1 MTCDEWL
8 ARVHAANPALFA
20 AARITLTPAALD
32 QLLRQ
37 TYAAALAEAAARA
50 LPSDRPDR
58 PPGFEA
64 LFGRLG
70 F

>member
-1 MTCDEWL
+1 MTLDEWL
-8 ARVHAANPALFA
+8 ERVHRANPELFA

-32 QLLRQ
+32 RLLRQ
-37 TYAAALAEAAARA
+37 TWAAAQAGARAEHAAAL
-50 LPSDRPDR
+50 

-64 LFGRLG
+64 LFGCP